1 VENRILIDEFNKN
14 SVEKVK
20 IITYEW
26 NGKYLLDIRAW
37 ILQNPTDPESQMPT
51 KKGIMIR
58 TDSLPDLINAL
69 EKARETLKKQHES
82 TQETTLGQS

>member
-1 VENRILIDEFNKN
+1 MKNRILIDELNKN

-26 NGKYLLDIRAW
+26 NEKQLLDIRTW
-37 ILQNPTDPESQMPT
+37 ILQDPKDPESQMPT
-51 KKGIMIR
+51 KKGITIK

-82 TQETTLGQS
+82 MQETTLVQS